1 MSTIDH
7 IRNFAII
14 AHIDHGKSTIA
25 DRIIHSCGGLSEREM
40 KAQVLDSM
48 DIERERGITIKAQ
61 TVKLKYK
68 SKDGKDYILNIID
81 TPGHVDF
88 SYEVSRALIAC
99 DGALL
104 LVDGTQGVQ
113 AQTFAHSYAAIE
125 AGLDIIPVINKVDS
139 IDVDIENV
147 SKQIFNLI
155 GAREDEIFKISAKSG
170 LGVDSLINQ
179 IPDLI
184 SSPVTKADNTNAL
197 IFDSYFDPYR
207 GVIASVRVFGGEI
220 KTNSKLKLINSKFDF
235 DASEIGYFDLKLS
248 PSDSLSSGEVGYIVT
263 GAKELSQIRV
273 GDTLVSQ
280 EDENP
285 IVVSGYK
292 EPQPT
297 VFSSIYPADSDD
309 YAKLRD
315 SLDKYVLNDAS
326 FYYEP
331 ETSSAFGFGFRC
343 GFLGLLHLE
352 IVIERLEREF
362 NLSLIVTPPSVEF
375 KIVRNNDEEIVI
387 RNPSKIEEYT
397 DIKSIH
403 ERICELDL
411 LFPKEYLG
419 SIMNLLNEKRGVQLD
434 LNYLS
439 TSMVKL
445 KYRMPLLEL
454 VTGFYD
460 SLKSISQGFASLDY
474 QILDFEPGNLVKLDI
489 LVNGTP
495 IDSFSSILAKENAEF
510 IGRSRVKKLA
520 ELIPRQQFDIPIQAA
535 VGSRIIARE
544 TIKALRKDVTAK
556 LYGGD
561 ITRKRK
567 LLEKQKEGKKK
578 MRNIGK
584 VAVPKEA
591 FKEFLKQ

>member
-1 MSTIDH
+1 MLTNKN
-7 IRNFAII
+7 IRNISII
-14 AHIDHGKSTIA
+14 AHVDHGKSTLA
-25 DRIIHSCGGLSEREM
+25 DRLIETSGLINPGDHVD
-40 KAQVLDSM
+40 QILDTM
-48 DIERERGITIKAQ
+48 DLERERGITIKSQ
-61 TVKLKYK
+61 P
-68 SKDGKDYILNIID
+68 IRLNLGDIQVNLID

-125 AGLDIIPVINKVDS
+125 AGLDIIPVINKIDS
-139 IDVDIENV
+139 IDVDVDNV

-170 LGVDSLINQ
+170 LGVDNLIDQ

-220 KTNSKLKLINSKFDF
+220 KTNSKLKLINSAFDF

-375 KIVRNNDEEIVI
+375 KIVRNNDEEIII
-387 RNPSKIEEYT
+387 RNPSKLDEYT
-397 DIKSIH
+397 DIKAIK

-419 SIMNLLNEKRGVQLD
+419 SIMNLLNDKRGIQLD

-439 TSMVKL
+439 TSMVKV

-474 QILDFEPGNLVKLDI
+474 QILDFEKGSLVKLDI

-510 IGRSRVKKLA
+510 IGRNRVKKLS

>member
-1 MSTIDH
+1 MLTNKN
-7 IRNFAII
+7 IRNISII
-14 AHIDHGKSTIA
+14 AHVDHGKSTLA
-25 DRIIHSCGGLSEREM
+25 DRLIEISGLINPGDHVD
-40 KAQVLDSM
+40 QILDTM
-48 DIERERGITIKAQ
+48 DLERERGITIKSQ
-61 TVKLKYK
+61 P
-68 SKDGKDYILNIID
+68 IRLNFGDIQINLID

-125 AGLDIIPVINKVDS
+125 AGLDIIPIINKVDS
-139 IDVDIENV
+139 IDVDVENV

-155 GAREDEIFKISAKSG
+155 GARDDEIFKISAKSG
-170 LGVDSLINQ
+170 LGVDELINQ

-184 SSPVTKADNTNAL
+184 SSPVTKSQHTNAL

-207 GVIASVRVFGGEI
+207 GVIASVRVFGGHIE
-220 KTNSKLKLINSKFDF
+220 TNSKLKLINSKFDF
-235 DASEIGYFDLKLS
+235 DATEIGYFDLKLT
-248 PSDSLSSGEVGYIVT
+248 PSGSLSSGEVGYIVT

-280 EDENP
+280 EDKNP

-297 VFSSIYPADSDD
+297 VFSSIYTADSDD

-375 KIVRNNDEEIVI
+375 KIVRNNDEEIII
-387 RNPSKIEEYT
+387 RNPSKIDEYT
-397 DIKSIH
+397 DIKSIQ

-419 SIMNLLNEKRGVQLD
+419 SIMNLLNEKRGIQLD

-460 SLKSISQGFASLDY
+460 SMKSISQGFASLDY
-474 QILDFEPGNLVKLDI
+474 QILDFETGNLVKLDI
-489 LVNGTP
+489 LVNGIS

-510 IGRSRVKKLA
+510 TGRNRVKKLS

-535 VGSRIIARE
+535 VGSRIVARE

-567 LLEKQKEGKKK
+567 LLDKQKEGKKK

-591 FKEFLKQ
+591 FKEFLKS

>member
-1 MSTIDH
+1 MLNNKN
-7 IRNFAII
+7 IRNISII
-14 AHIDHGKSTIA
+14 AHVDHGKSTLA
-25 DRIIHSCGGLSEREM
+25 DRLIEISGLINPGEHVD
-40 KAQVLDSM
+40 QILDSM
-48 DIERERGITIKAQ
+48 DLERERGITIKSQ
-61 TVKLKYK
+61 P
-68 SKDGKDYILNIID
+68 IRLNFGDIQINLID

-170 LGVDSLINQ
+170 LGVNELISK
-179 IPDLI
+179 IPALI
-184 SSPVTKADNTNAL
+184 SSPVTKAENTNAL

-248 PSDSLSSGEVGYIVT
+248 PSDSLLSGEVGYIVT

-280 EDENP
+280 EDVNP

-309 YAKLRD
+309 YVKLRD

-326 FYYEP
+326 FFYEP

-375 KIVRNNDEEIVI
+375 KIVRNNDEEIII

-397 DIKSIH
+397 DIKSIQ

-439 TSMVKL
+439 TSMIKL

-474 QILDFEPGNLVKLDI
+474 QILEFETGNLVKLDI

-510 IGRSRVKKLA
+510 IGRNRVKKLS

-561 ITRKRK
+561 VTRKRK

>member
-1 MSTIDH
+1 MLTNKN
-7 IRNFAII
+7 IRNISII
-14 AHIDHGKSTIA
+14 AHVDHGKSTLA
-25 DRIIHSCGGLSEREM
+25 DRLIETSGLINPGDHVD
-40 KAQVLDSM
+40 QILDTM
-48 DIERERGITIKAQ
+48 DLERERGITIKSQ
-61 TVKLKYK
+61 P
-68 SKDGKDYILNIID
+68 IRLNFDDMQINLID

-510 IGRSRVKKLA
+510 IGRNRVKKLA

>member
-1 MSTIDH
+1 MLTNKN
-7 IRNFAII
+7 IRNISII
-14 AHIDHGKSTIA
+14 AHVDHGKSTLA
-25 DRIIHSCGGLSEREM
+25 DRFIETSGLINPGDHVD
-40 KAQVLDSM
+40 QILDTM
-48 DIERERGITIKAQ
+48 DLERERGITIKSQ
-61 TVKLKYK
+61 P
-68 SKDGKDYILNIID
+68 IRLNLGDIQVNLID

-125 AGLDIIPVINKVDS
+125 AGLDIIPVINKIDS
-139 IDVDIENV
+139 IDVDVDNV

-155 GAREDEIFKISAKSG
+155 GASEDEIFKISAKSG
-170 LGVDSLINQ
+170 LGVDNLIDQ

-220 KTNSKLKLINSKFDF
+220 KTNSKLKLINSAFDF

-375 KIVRNNDEEIVI
+375 KIVRNNDEEIII
-387 RNPSKIEEYT
+387 RNPSKLDEYT
-397 DIKSIH
+397 DIKAIQ

-419 SIMNLLNEKRGVQLD
+419 SIMNLLNDKRGVQLD

-439 TSMVKL
+439 TSMVKV

-474 QILDFEPGNLVKLDI
+474 QILDFEKGSLVKLDI

-510 IGRSRVKKLA
+510 IGRNRVKKLS

>member
-1 MSTIDH
+1 MLNNKN
-7 IRNFAII
+7 IRNISII
-14 AHIDHGKSTIA
+14 AHVDHGKSTLA
-25 DRIIHSCGGLSEREM
+25 DRLIEISGLINPGEHVD
-40 KAQVLDSM
+40 QILDSM
-48 DIERERGITIKAQ
+48 DLERERGITIKSQ
-61 TVKLKYK
+61 P
-68 SKDGKDYILNIID
+68 IRLNFGDIQINLID

-170 LGVDSLINQ
+170 LGVNELISK

-184 SSPVTKADNTNAL
+184 SSPVTKAKNTNAL

-248 PSDSLSSGEVGYIVT
+248 PSDSLSSGEVGYIIT

-280 EDENP
+280 EDVNP

-309 YAKLRD
+309 YVKLRD

-375 KIVRNNDEEIVI
+375 KIVRNNDEEIII

-397 DIKSIH
+397 DIKSIQ

-439 TSMVKL
+439 TSMIKL

-474 QILDFEPGNLVKLDI
+474 QILEFETGNLVKLDI

-510 IGRSRVKKLA
+510 IGRNRVKKLS

-561 ITRKRK
+561 VTRKRK